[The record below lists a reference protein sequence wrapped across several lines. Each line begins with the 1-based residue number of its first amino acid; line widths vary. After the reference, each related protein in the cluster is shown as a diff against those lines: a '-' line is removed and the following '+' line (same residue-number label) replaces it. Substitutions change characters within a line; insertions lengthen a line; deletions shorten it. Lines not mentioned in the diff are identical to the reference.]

1 MEHLPEQDKDWDL
14 DLCMLCNIL
23 RAVFI
28 WKQNVLCPLPHGRDP
43 AGSRFNPA

>member
-1 MEHLPEQDKDWDL
+1 MRNEMEHLPEQDKDWDL

-28 WKQNVLCPLPHGRDP
+28 
-43 AGSRFNPA
+43 